1 MAAPGLKVAD
11 TPEGAPVA
19 AGGTAPGTPEDS
31 ARSTAG
37 DFAEETPF
45 EAATA
50 APFDRPAYLSE
61 ALEDAERLLRYVAEA
76 GIDIDDGVRKNILQA
91 RSAGSDAQPEETA
104 ANLLT
109 ALTTL
114 AARVRPVTAES
125 LRAICSETRPTVRAY
140 WLVALALAIV
150 IGPFSVA
157 SFVTSAISDALRKDI
172 ATAND
177 LALKL
182 RTQFGASSA
191 DGHANTPPSSP
202 LNRGDVIGELQ
213 QFASTIRA
221 IDARARQLNVFL
233 LRVEADPFA
242 EVRGNPDEVRRTFEL
257 ALGDSTF
264 AEASEQ
270 KIAVYQRVRYFA
282 QSLVDEVS
290 IFYGAITTCLLPV
303 LYALLGTCAYLL
315 RSFEQQMSARTFIP
329 SHANSARFLIAG
341 IGGAVVGLFNNFS
354 ITQGASIPPLA
365 IAFLVGYAVDVFF
378 SFLEGLTQ
386 AFAKGKVGASSGVP
400 TPSP

>member
-1 MAAPGLKVAD
+1 L
-11 TPEGAPVA
+11 E
-19 AGGTAPGTPEDS
+19 
-31 ARSTAG
+31 
-37 DFAEETPF
+37 EETPS
-45 EAATA
+45 ETATT
-50 APFDRPAYLSE
+50 APADRPTYLRG

-76 GIDIDDGVRKNILQA
+76 GIDIDDDVRKDILHA
-91 RSAGSDAQPEETA
+91 RSAGSEAQPEETA

-109 ALTTL
+109 ALTKL

-125 LRAICSETRPTVRAY
+125 LRACNSETRPTVRSY

-172 ATAND
+172 ATANE
-177 LALKL
+177 LVVKL
-182 RTQFGASSA
+182 RTQLGAPSTE
-191 DGHANTPPSSP
+191 GHANMPPSSP
-202 LNRGDVIGELQ
+202 LNRGEVIQELQ
-213 QFASTIRA
+213 QFAATIRA

-233 LRVEADPFA
+233 LRVETDPFR
-242 EVRGNPDEVRRTFEL
+242 EIRSNPEEMRRTFEL
-257 ALGDSTF
+257 ALGDSSF
-264 AEASEQ
+264 AEVSEQ
-270 KIAVYQRVRYFA
+270 KIAVYQKVRYFA
-282 QSLVDEVS
+282 QSLVDEVAV
-290 IFYGAITTCLLPV
+290 FYGAITTCVLPV

-315 RSFEQQMSARTFIP
+315 RSFEQQMSTRTFIP

-386 AFAKGKVGASSGVP
+386 AFTKSKVSAGSAVP
-400 TPSP
+400 TASP